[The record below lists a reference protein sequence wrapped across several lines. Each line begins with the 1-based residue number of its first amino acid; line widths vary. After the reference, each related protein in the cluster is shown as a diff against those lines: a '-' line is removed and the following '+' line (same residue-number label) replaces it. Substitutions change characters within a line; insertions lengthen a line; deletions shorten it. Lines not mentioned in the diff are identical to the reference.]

1 MPLEPLPVR
10 PPGILGRV
18 KPSPFYSLAA
28 AVSWPVLRGLY
39 RLRAQGKENLPRE
52 GGYVLAANHLSNFDP
67 WPLGLPIW
75 PERFLRFMAKSELY
89 WWPLGRLIDAGGGFP
104 VRRGERDLEAMETA
118 IRLAR
123 EGHAVAMFPH
133 GTRQRKGLVKRY
145 QPKAHTGAARI
156 ALEAGVPLVP
166 AAISGTDRLR
176 KLGPLRVRYGKPI
189 PLDDLKD
196 KDPSDAAKE
205 ATNRLMAE
213 IDRLG
218 QEL

>member
-1 MPLEPLPVR
+1 
-10 PPGILGRV
+10 
-18 KPSPFYSLAA
+18 
-28 AVSWPVLRGLY
+28 
-39 RLRAQGKENLPRE
+39 LRAQGKENLPRE

-104 VRRGERDLEAMETA
+104 VRRGEQDVEAMETA

-145 QPKAHTGAARI
+145 QPKSHTGAARI

>member
-1 MPLEPLPVR
+1 M
-10 PPGILGRV
+10 
-18 KPSPFYSLAA
+18 
-28 AVSWPVLRGLY
+28 
-39 RLRAQGKENLPRE
+39 RAQGKENLPEE

-189 PLDDLKD
+189 SLDDLKD

-205 ATNRLMAE
+205 ATDRLMAE